1 MTVKELMEKLKK
13 AKPDMEVVI
22 ERYNTNYCGDVIVET
37 VYLYDD
43 YIHTTDDMF
52 IIDIKAEGQGI
63 DIVED

>member
-13 AKPDMEVVI
+13 AKPDTDVVI
-22 ERYNTNYCGDVIVET
+22 ERYNTDCYGDIIVET

-52 IIDIKAEGQGI
+52 IKDIKADGLGVDNE
-63 DIVED
+63 ED